1 MKATRDHIYNSAN
14 PQSGLCSDYSNFDG
28 TPHHA
33 YGDNSIKYAFDAIR
47 CPMNYGMDS
56 YLFGVDMER
65 QTKIAKVITDFFEKD
80 GYTHGHFNWDGTN
93 GYGDFTIG
101 QAGANAVATYAL
113 LKEDSYK
120 DLVKKVL
127 QKAWDSKP
135 IVGSQRYYDGLV
147 HFLAMLHL
155 TGNFKI
161 WKPKPTVESEEK
173 TIDETEINGVT
184 YNAGDKV
191 DYFEGCKLYKATVVK
206 KSAPGPDSTVTPQ
219 DSVTTPDSTIAIG
232 ASVALNNNVRV
243 WSNGISL
250 FVENA
255 PANTKIVVADL
266 NGRVLKSA
274 RVTSA
279 NQEIRLNN
287 KGPMLV
293 MVGKKSYTV
302 IK

>member
-1 MKATRDHIYNSAN
+1 MAGKNQ
-14 PQSGLCSDYSNFDG
+14 PQGQD
-28 TPHHA
+28 
-33 YGDNSIKYAFDAIR
+33 
-47 CPMNYGMDS
+47 
-56 YLFGVDMER
+56 
-65 QTKIAKVITDFFEKD
+65 
-80 GYTHGHFNWDGTN
+80 TN
-93 GYGDFTIG
+93 D
-101 QAGANAVATYAL
+101 L
-113 LKEDSYK
+113 LKVRREKLQNLQADGKDPFLITKYDVTHHSLDIKEHFEELEGKEVSAAGRMMFKRVMGKASFCNIQDLKGKIQAYVARDDIGEDSYK

-173 TIDETEINGVT
+173 TINETEINGVT
-184 YNAGDKV
+184 YNDGDKV
-191 DYFEGCKLYKATVVK
+191 DYFEGCKLYKATIAK
-206 KSAPGPDSTVTPQ
+206 KAAPEP
-219 DSVTTPDSTIAIG
+219 DSVTTPDSTDAVHASFAMHG
-232 ASVALNNNVRV
+232 AVRV
-243 WSNGISL
+243 WSNGNSL

-255 PANTKIVVADL
+255 PANTKIIVADL
-266 NGRVLKSA
+266 NGRVLKLSRA
-274 RVTSA
+274 TSA
-279 NQEIRLNN
+279 SQEIRLNN